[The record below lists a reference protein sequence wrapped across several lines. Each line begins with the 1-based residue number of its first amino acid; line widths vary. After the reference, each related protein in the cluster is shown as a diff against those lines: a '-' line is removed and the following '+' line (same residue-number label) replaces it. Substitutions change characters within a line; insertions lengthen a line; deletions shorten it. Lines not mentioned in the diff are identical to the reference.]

1 MLPASV
7 QYLVKQDKVFKN
19 IINQYGLPTIPTR
32 PKGFATLVI
41 LILEQQVSVSSAKAT
56 FLKLKAHARGIT
68 PSKLVGLTDEE
79 YRTCGVSRQK
89 TNYIRGLATAVLN
102 KDIQLTKIEK
112 LTEPEIRSTL
122 IQLKGIGNW
131 TIDVYCMMSLS
142 LSDIF
147 PIGDIAVVNTI
158 KELYQ
163 LETTEQM
170 LALADAWRPHRS
182 MATYLLWHYYLC
194 KRNRTIEYS
203 LS

>member
-7 QYLVKQDKVFKN
+7 QYLVKQDTIFKN

-56 FLKLKAHARGIT
+56 FLKLRAYAKSIT

-89 TNYIRGLATAVLN
+89 TNYIKGLATAVLN
-102 KDIQLTKIEK
+102 KEIQLAKIEK

-142 LSDIF
+142 LTDIF

-158 KELYQ
+158 KELYK
-163 LETTEQM
+163 LETTAQM
-170 LALADAWRPHRS
+170 LALADAWRPHRT

-194 KRNRTIEYS
+194 KRKRTIEYS